1 MGNLMF
7 IVLHIM
13 AVIFG
18 FVFLF
23 ITVPSH
29 LIYLAVINKK

>member
-1 MGNLMF
+1 MGNLVF
-7 IVLHIM
+7 IFLHIM

-23 ITVPSH
+23 ITVPAH
-29 LIYLAVINKK
+29 LIYLAVSSKK